1 MGRESE
7 ELEDAVTFNAQ
18 ATGARLVRRPV
29 GRVCDTC
36 CTDTEEKTGRLA
48 VDTIH
53 LDVVHL
59 IGSVT
64 YVC

>member
-18 ATGARLVRRPV
+18 ATGARLVRRPI

-36 CTDTEEKTGRLA
+36 CTDTAEKTKVMEMGQ
-48 VDTIH
+48 IY
-53 LDVVHL
+53 L
-59 IGSVT
+59 IGNVT

>member
-1 MGRESE
+1 M
-7 ELEDAVTFNAQ
+7 L
-18 ATGARLVRRPV
+18 RRPV
-29 GRVCDTC
+29 GRFCDTC
-36 CTDTEEKTGRLA
+36 CTDTEEKTGRLT

-53 LDVVHL
+53 LGVVHL

>member
-18 ATGARLVRRPV
+18 ATGAHLVRRPV

-36 CTDTEEKTGRLA
+36 CTDTEEKTRVMEMG
-48 VDTIH
+48 
-53 LDVVHL
+53 
-59 IGSVT
+59 
-64 YVC
+64 